1 MTIKFLRFLLLVS
14 AALFLSHNYIADK
27 FFKDEFFY
35 KIWHIYTFL
44 AVATLGIFLIMH
56 FIHKNFPDHTGFA
69 FMGLSIFKIAASV
82 IFFVPLMKAQV
93 PNPVGDVLNFFIPY
107 FVYLLIEVVFAV
119 RLLNSK

>member
-1 MTIKFLRFLLLVS
+1 MTFKFLRSLLLVS
-14 AALFLSHNYIADK
+14 AALFLSHDYIADK
-27 FFKDEFFY
+27 FFEGEFFY

-44 AVATLGIFLIMH
+44 AVATLGVFLIMH

-82 IFFVPLMKAQV
+82 IFFIPLMKAQV

-107 FVYLLIEVVFAV
+107 FVYLLLEVVFAV
-119 RLLNSK
+119 RLINSK